1 MDLLILAMAGF
12 ATSLMTA
19 VIGLGGGVALMLVMP
34 GLMPLAAIIPVHA
47 FVQFVSNAARVGF
60 AFHHVDFRLL
70 LPLICGSVLGAAIG
84 SQAVGVVSF
93 AVLPAIA
100 GIIIVLVVW
109 LPHDRFIPKGRAA
122 LFALGAYQTGLGMVA
137 GATGPLGAVVLNRM
151 NTERE
156 WLVVNTG
163 VYMTINHGL
172 RSVAFGL
179 LGFAFHAW
187 WLTIAVMSCG
197 VILGAWLGTRLR
209 QYVPQTNYETV
220 FKWFV
225 TALALRLVILTVLE
239 IKA

>member
-1 MDLLILAMAGF
+1 VDLLILAMAGF
-12 ATSLMTA
+12 ATSLTTA

-84 SQAVGVVSF
+84 SPAVGVVSF

-109 LPHDRFIPKGRAA
+109 LPHYRLIPKGRAA

-156 WLVVNTG
+156 WLVV
-163 VYMTINHGL
+163 HAGL
-172 RSVAFGL
+172 YDHQPWREVCRFRAVGICVPCLVANDCRHEFWG
-179 LGFAFHAW
+179 HPRRVAW
-187 WLTIAVMSCG
+187 NTIAAVCAAKK
-197 VILGAWLGTRLR
+197 L
-209 QYVPQTNYETV
+209 
-220 FKWFV
+220 
-225 TALALRLVILTVLE
+225 
-239 IKA
+239 

>member
-1 MDLLILAMAGF
+1 
-12 ATSLMTA
+12 MTA

-109 LPHDRFIPKGRAA
+109 LPNDRFIPKGRAA
-122 LFALGAYQTGLGMVA
+122 LFALGAYKTGLGMVA
-137 GATGPLGAVVLNRM
+137 GATGPLGAAVLNRI
-151 NTERE
+151 NRERE

-163 VYMTINHGL
+163 VYMTINHGISTRQSA
-172 RSVAFGL
+172 RSVPTQSNEADLCMYDHSQQCPTFTEPSYSL
-179 LGFAFHAW
+179 KY
-187 WLTIAVMSCG
+187 
-197 VILGAWLGTRLR
+197 RLR
-209 QYVPQTNYETV
+209 RWQE
-220 FKWFV
+220 
-225 TALALRLVILTVLE
+225 L
-239 IKA
+239 